1 MDPLDRLIQLA
12 NLQGRLDQR
21 CQLQGSWAL
30 EHPQAVPGEATF
42 HIVMAGT
49 CYCEFLDGARLDLH
63 PGDLILLPRGTPH
76 LLRSDSPAQ
85 PCEPTVERRGSIP
98 LYQLNGPGEALDM
111 LCGSYRYHAGA
122 SLFGALPER
131 LLVHMDESTQQP
143 LRALIGLMR
152 EEAESTRSG
161 ARSIIDALATA
172 LFALALR
179 AYLDR
184 QPLGDGLFGL
194 LGDARLGRA
203 LRAML
208 ERPEHAWTLEQ
219 LAQQAA
225 MSRASF
231 VRAFSALGGT
241 SPWNLLTR
249 IRMERPAAC
258 CDKRRRA
265 CWISPPRP
273 ATSRRRRFPT
283 ISARPSANRRAVSAA
298 RPTPLA
304 ESATG
309 AHFGDP
315 LLCNVNDFRN
325 ILYEF
330 TDSTATLCF
339 PGKEARGYLSRHP
352 LSRFTSTPRR
362 QTWNGF

>member
-85 PCEPTVERRGSIP
+85 PCEPTVEHRGSIP

-219 LAQQAA
+219 L
-225 MSRASF
+225 
-231 VRAFSALGGT
+231 
-241 SPWNLLTR
+241 
-249 IRMERPAAC
+249 
-258 CDKRRRA
+258 
-265 CWISPPRP
+265 
-273 ATSRRRRFPT
+273 
-283 ISARPSANRRAVSAA
+283 
-298 RPTPLA
+298 
-304 ESATG
+304 
-309 AHFGDP
+309 
-315 LLCNVNDFRN
+315 
-325 ILYEF
+325 
-330 TDSTATLCF
+330 
-339 PGKEARGYLSRHP
+339 
-352 LSRFTSTPRR
+352 
-362 QTWNGF
+362 

>member
-179 AYLDR
+179 AYLTANRWATACSACWATPAWDE
-184 QPLGDGLFGL
+184 PCGPCWN
-194 LGDARLGRA
+194 ARSMPG
-203 LRAML
+203 
-208 ERPEHAWTLEQ
+208 
-219 LAQQAA
+219 
-225 MSRASF
+225 
-231 VRAFSALGGT
+231 
-241 SPWNLLTR
+241 PWNSL
-249 IRMERPAAC
+249 P
-258 CDKRRRA
+258 
-265 CWISPPRP
+265 
-273 ATSRRRRFPT
+273 SRRRCRGPVS
-283 ISARPSANRRAVSAA
+283 SAPSPPSA
-298 RPTPLA
+298 
-304 ESATG
+304 G
-309 AHFGDP
+309 
-315 LLCNVNDFRN
+315 
-325 ILYEF
+325 
-330 TDSTATLCF
+330 
-339 PGKEARGYLSRHP
+339 
-352 LSRFTSTPRR
+352 PRR
-362 QTWNGF
+362 GSC

>member
-49 CYCEFLDGARLDLH
+49 CYCEFLDGGRLDLH

-85 PCEPTVERRGSIP
+85 PCEPTVEHRGSIP

-161 ARSIIDALATA
+161 ARSIIDALAT
-172 LFALALR
+172 
-179 AYLDR
+179 
-184 QPLGDGLFGL
+184 
-194 LGDARLGRA
+194 
-203 LRAML
+203 
-208 ERPEHAWTLEQ
+208 
-219 LAQQAA
+219 
-225 MSRASF
+225 
-231 VRAFSALGGT
+231 
-241 SPWNLLTR
+241 
-249 IRMERPAAC
+249 
-258 CDKRRRA
+258 
-265 CWISPPRP
+265 
-273 ATSRRRRFPT
+273 
-283 ISARPSANRRAVSAA
+283 
-298 RPTPLA
+298 
-304 ESATG
+304 
-309 AHFGDP
+309 
-315 LLCNVNDFRN
+315 
-325 ILYEF
+325 
-330 TDSTATLCF
+330 
-339 PGKEARGYLSRHP
+339 
-352 LSRFTSTPRR
+352 
-362 QTWNGF
+362 

>member
-194 LGDARLGRA
+194 LGDA
-203 LRAML
+203 
-208 ERPEHAWTLEQ
+208 PAWDEPCGPCWN
-219 LAQQAA
+219 ARS
-225 MSRASF
+225 MP
-231 VRAFSALGGT
+231 G
-241 SPWNLLTR
+241 PWNSL
-249 IRMERPAAC
+249 P
-258 CDKRRRA
+258 
-265 CWISPPRP
+265 
-273 ATSRRRRFPT
+273 SRRRCRGPVS
-283 ISARPSANRRAVSAA
+283 SAPSPPSA
-298 RPTPLA
+298 
-304 ESATG
+304 G
-309 AHFGDP
+309 
-315 LLCNVNDFRN
+315 
-325 ILYEF
+325 
-330 TDSTATLCF
+330 
-339 PGKEARGYLSRHP
+339 
-352 LSRFTSTPRR
+352 PRR
-362 QTWNGF
+362 GTC

>member
-49 CYCEFLDGARLDLH
+49 CYCEFLDGGRLDLH

-85 PCEPTVERRGSIP
+85 PCEPTVEHRGSIP

-172 LFALALR
+172 LFALACAPTWTANR
-179 AYLDR
+179 WATACSACWATPAWDE
-184 QPLGDGLFGL
+184 PCGPCWN
-194 LGDARLGRA
+194 ARSMPG
-203 LRAML
+203 
-208 ERPEHAWTLEQ
+208 
-219 LAQQAA
+219 
-225 MSRASF
+225 
-231 VRAFSALGGT
+231 
-241 SPWNLLTR
+241 PWNSL
-249 IRMERPAAC
+249 P
-258 CDKRRRA
+258 
-265 CWISPPRP
+265 
-273 ATSRRRRFPT
+273 SRRRCRGPVS
-283 ISARPSANRRAVSAA
+283 SAPSPPSA
-298 RPTPLA
+298 
-304 ESATG
+304 G
-309 AHFGDP
+309 
-315 LLCNVNDFRN
+315 
-325 ILYEF
+325 
-330 TDSTATLCF
+330 
-339 PGKEARGYLSRHP
+339 
-352 LSRFTSTPRR
+352 PRR
-362 QTWNGF
+362 GTC

>member
-49 CYCEFLDGARLDLH
+49 CYCEFLDGGRLDLH

-85 PCEPTVERRGSIP
+85 PCEPTVEHRGSIP

-208 ERPEHAWTLEQ
+208 ERLEHAWTLEQ

-249 IRMERPAAC
+249 IRME
-258 CDKRRRA
+258 K
-265 CWISPPRP
+265 
-273 ATSRRRRFPT
+273 
-283 ISARPSANRRAVSAA
+283 
-298 RPTPLA
+298 
-304 ESATG
+304 
-309 AHFGDP
+309 
-315 LLCNVNDFRN
+315 
-325 ILYEF
+325 
-330 TDSTATLCF
+330 
-339 PGKEARGYLSRHP
+339 ARGLLRQTQKSLLDIAAETGYQSEAAFSRNFRQAFGESP
-352 LSRFTSTPRR
+352 GRFRR
-362 QTWNGF
+362 QADPAR

>member
-49 CYCEFLDGARLDLH
+49 CYCEFLDGGRLDLH

-76 LLRSDSPAQ
+76 LLRSDSAAQ

-172 LFALALR
+172 LLALDLPVAVASNSRRHSLERSLARAGLSELIGERLASADMVALPKPAPDVYLHAASLLGVAPERCLVVEDSSTGTRAALAAGMRVIGFVGAGHIPAGHAEVLR
-179 AYLDR
+179 E
-184 QPLGDGLFGL
+184 LGAIAIVEHMRELPETV
-194 LGDARLGRA
+194 ARL
-203 LRAML
+203 
-208 ERPEHAWTLEQ
+208 
-219 LAQQAA
+219 
-225 MSRASF
+225 
-231 VRAFSALGGT
+231 
-241 SPWNLLTR
+241 
-249 IRMERPAAC
+249 
-258 CDKRRRA
+258 RR
-265 CWISPPRP
+265 
-273 ATSRRRRFPT
+273 T
-283 ISARPSANRRAVSAA
+283 V
-298 RPTPLA
+298 
-304 ESATG
+304 
-309 AHFGDP
+309 
-315 LLCNVNDFRN
+315 
-325 ILYEF
+325 
-330 TDSTATLCF
+330 
-339 PGKEARGYLSRHP
+339 
-352 LSRFTSTPRR
+352 
-362 QTWNGF
+362 

>member
-49 CYCEFLDGARLDLH
+49 CYCEFLDGGRLDLH

-76 LLRSDSPAQ
+76 LLRSDSAAQ

-161 ARSIIDALATA
+161 ARSI
-172 LFALALR
+172 
-179 AYLDR
+179 
-184 QPLGDGLFGL
+184 
-194 LGDARLGRA
+194 
-203 LRAML
+203 
-208 ERPEHAWTLEQ
+208 
-219 LAQQAA
+219 
-225 MSRASF
+225 
-231 VRAFSALGGT
+231 
-241 SPWNLLTR
+241 
-249 IRMERPAAC
+249 
-258 CDKRRRA
+258 
-265 CWISPPRP
+265 
-273 ATSRRRRFPT
+273 
-283 ISARPSANRRAVSAA
+283 
-298 RPTPLA
+298 
-304 ESATG
+304 
-309 AHFGDP
+309 
-315 LLCNVNDFRN
+315 
-325 ILYEF
+325 
-330 TDSTATLCF
+330 
-339 PGKEARGYLSRHP
+339 
-352 LSRFTSTPRR
+352 
-362 QTWNGF
+362 

>member
-49 CYCEFLDGARLDLH
+49 CYCEFLDGGRLDLH

-85 PCEPTVERRGSIP
+85 PCEPTVEHRGSIP

-172 LFALALR
+172 LFALAHGVAHGLELPDLSSPWLY
-179 AYLDR
+179 A
-184 QPLGDGLFGL
+184 LGFV
-194 LGDARLGRA
+194 AATAA
-203 LRAML
+203 L
-208 ERPEHAWTLEQ
+208 HAAGYALVRF
-219 LAQQAA
+219 LPQAA
-225 MSRASF
+225 APLVRLAGLASAGAG
-231 VRAFSALGGT
+231 V
-241 SPWNLLTR
+241 WLL
-249 IRMERPAAC
+249 A
-258 CDKRRRA
+258 
-265 CWISPPRP
+265 
-273 ATSRRRRFPT
+273 
-283 ISARPSANRRAVSAA
+283 
-298 RPTPLA
+298 
-304 ESATG
+304 G
-309 AHFGDP
+309 
-315 LLCNVNDFRN
+315 
-325 ILYEF
+325 
-330 TDSTATLCF
+330 
-339 PGKEARGYLSRHP
+339 
-352 LSRFTSTPRR
+352 
-362 QTWNGF
+362 

>member
-172 LFALALR
+172 LFALA
-179 AYLDR
+179 
-184 QPLGDGLFGL
+184 
-194 LGDARLGRA
+194 
-203 LRAML
+203 
-208 ERPEHAWTLEQ
+208 
-219 LAQQAA
+219 
-225 MSRASF
+225 
-231 VRAFSALGGT
+231 
-241 SPWNLLTR
+241 
-249 IRMERPAAC
+249 
-258 CDKRRRA
+258 
-265 CWISPPRP
+265 
-273 ATSRRRRFPT
+273 
-283 ISARPSANRRAVSAA
+283 
-298 RPTPLA
+298 
-304 ESATG
+304 
-309 AHFGDP
+309 
-315 LLCNVNDFRN
+315 
-325 ILYEF
+325 
-330 TDSTATLCF
+330 
-339 PGKEARGYLSRHP
+339 
-352 LSRFTSTPRR
+352 
-362 QTWNGF
+362 

>member
-1 MDPLDRLIQLA
+1 
-12 NLQGRLDQR
+12 
-21 CQLQGSWAL
+21 
-30 EHPQAVPGEATF
+30 
-42 HIVMAGT
+42 MAGT

-161 ARSIIDALATA
+161 AARSSTRWPPRCSPWPCAPTWTANRWATA
-172 LFALALR
+172 CSACWATP
-179 AYLDR
+179 AWDE
-184 QPLGDGLFGL
+184 PCGPCWN
-194 LGDARLGRA
+194 ARSMPG
-203 LRAML
+203 
-208 ERPEHAWTLEQ
+208 
-219 LAQQAA
+219 
-225 MSRASF
+225 
-231 VRAFSALGGT
+231 
-241 SPWNLLTR
+241 PWNSLPSRRRCRGPVSSAPSPPSADLAV
-249 IRMERPAAC
+249 EPADPHPHGKGPRPAATNAEEPAGY
-258 CDKRRRA
+258 RRRDRL
-265 CWISPPRP
+265 PVGGGV
-273 ATSRRRRFPT
+273 FP

-339 PGKEARGYLSRHP
+339 PGKEARGTCRGTHSPALPVRPGGKHGMVSEMREGTLLRLQRACP
-352 LSRFTSTPRR
+352 SQNTGCSP
-362 QTWNGF
+362 W